1 MRFTVKTVMLYIA
14 LAAGLLTLY
23 VRYLATYIP
32 VWLLAIPCLILL
44 VGHCLW
50 FWRCKRI
57 VAIGFGGL
65 SILSNGC
72 YVVASIYPD
81 YMLIPLLN
89 IAWMLVLLPSIS
101 ALGMAWTKLAP
112 HHNAV
117 RRRPPSLSWALVI
130 VVAVMPA
137 VTISTLWP
145 LHLAFLAV
153 RPSLERLADRVEAGH
168 MIASPH
174 WIGPFRLSESAVGA
188 DRKTVG
194 LLIDPNPGG
203 RTGFVRVHSE
213 PPEAHRFDLLLGTD
227 TDVELGWGW
236 SYRQDD

>member
-1 MRFTVKTVMLYIA
+1 MRFTLKTVMLSIA
-14 LAAGLLTLY
+14 LAAGFLTLY

-32 VWLLAIPCLILL
+32 LWLLAIPCLILL
-44 VGHCLW
+44 VGCCLW
-50 FWRCKRI
+50 FWRCRRI

-65 SILSNGC
+65 SVLSNGL

-89 IAWMLVLLPSIS
+89 IAWMLVLLPSIG
-101 ALGMAWTKLAP
+101 ALGLAWTKLATND
-112 HHNAV
+112 HAV
-117 RRRPPSLSWALVI
+117 RRRLPFISSALVI
-130 VVAVMPA
+130 VVAIMPA

-145 LHLAFLAV
+145 LHLTFLAF

-168 MIASPH
+168 MIVSPH
-174 WIGPFRLSESAVGA
+174 WVGPFRLSESAVGS
-188 DRKTVG
+188 DLKTVG
-194 LLIDPNPGG
+194 LFIDPNPGG

-213 PPEAHRFDLLLGTD
+213 TPEVHRFDLLIGTD
-227 TDVELGWGW
+227 TNVELGRGW